1 MLRIYARPRA
11 QLNVPGMRR
20 PVLILLGIA
29 TVAVAALTV
38 ARLHGGEGQAVAIV
52 EDTPAPTRSPEPLL
66 VVDVAGAVAHPG
78 VYRLAAGSRIADVL
92 ASAGGMTSEADTAAL
107 NKAAPVR
114 DGQRIY
120 VPRPGET
127 VPAGSAGSDA
137 QLKIDVN
144 HATAAELE
152 ALPGV
157 GPTTAARIVRSR
169 GGHPFARIEELQTR
183 GLVTARVFADI
194 KDLVTTR

>member
-1 MLRIYARPRA
+1 
-11 QLNVPGMRR
+11 MRK
-20 PVLILLGIA
+20 PVLVLIA
-29 TVAVAALTV
+29 LVAVGVVVVSL
-38 ARLHGGEGQAVAIV
+38 ARLHGNDAQAVVVV
-52 EDTPAPTRSPEPLL
+52 EDTPAPTRSPDPAI
-66 VVDVAGAVAHPG
+66 VVDVAGAVLHPG
-78 VYRLAAGSRIADVL
+78 VYRLAAGSRIADAL
-92 ASAGGMTSEADTAAL
+92 AAAGGASDEADLIVL
-107 NKAAPVR
+107 NRAMPVR

-152 ALPGV
+152 ALPGI
-157 GPTTAARIVRSR
+157 GPTIAARIVRSR
-169 GGHPFARIEELQTR
+169 GGHPFTRIEELQTR

-194 KDLVTTR
+194 KDMVTTR

>member
-1 MLRIYARPRA
+1 M
-11 QLNVPGMRR
+11 
-20 PVLILLGIA
+20 LILLAI
-29 TVAVAALTV
+29 VAVAVVALTMS
-38 ARLHGGEGQAVAIV
+38 RIHGGERQVVAVV
-52 EDTPAPTRSPEPLL
+52 EDTPAPTRSPDPLI
-66 VVDVAGAVAHPG
+66 VVDVAGAVAKPG
-78 VYRLAAGSRIADVL
+78 VYRLAAGSRIHDAL
-92 ASAGGMTSEADTAAL
+92 SAAGGMTQDADPVVL

-127 VPAGSAGSDA
+127 VPAGTAGSDA
-137 QLKIDVN
+137 QLKVDVN

-152 ALPGV
+152 ALPGI

-169 GGHPFARIEELQTR
+169 GGRPFVRIEELQTR

-194 KDLVTTR
+194 KDMVTTR

>member
-1 MLRIYARPRA
+1 
-11 QLNVPGMRR
+11 MRR

-29 TVAVAALTV
+29 AVAVIALTV
-38 ARLHGGEGQAVAIV
+38 TRVHGGDRQMVAIV
-52 EDTPAPTRSPEPLL
+52 EDTPAPTRSPEPLI
-66 VVDVAGAVAHPG
+66 VVDVAGAVANPG
-78 VYRLAAGSRIADVL
+78 VYRLAAGSRIHDALV
-92 ASAGGMTSEADTAAL
+92 AAGGMTRDADLVVL

-152 ALPGV
+152 ALPGI
-157 GPTTAARIVRSR
+157 GPTIAARIVRSR
-169 GGHPFARIEELQTR
+169 GGQPFARIEELQTR

-194 KDLVTTR
+194 KDMVTTR

>member
-1 MLRIYARPRA
+1 
-11 QLNVPGMRR
+11 MRR
-20 PVLILLGIA
+20 PILILLA
-29 TVAVAALTV
+29 FAAVAVVALTV
-38 ARLHGGEGQAVAIV
+38 ARLHGGGDQTVLVV
-52 EDTPAPTRSPEPLL
+52 ENTPAPTRSPEPPV

-78 VYRLAAGSRIADVL
+78 VYRLATGARIADAL
-92 ASAGGMTSEADTAAL
+92 AAAGGTTEDADPAAL

-114 DGQRIY
+114 DGQRVY

-137 QLKIDVN
+137 QLKIDLN

-152 ALPGV
+152 ALPGI
-157 GPTTAARIVRSR
+157 GPTIAARIVRSR
-169 GGHPFARIEELQTR
+169 GGHPFTRIEELQTR
-183 GLVTARVFADI
+183 GLVTARVFADL

>member
-1 MLRIYARPRA
+1 
-11 QLNVPGMRR
+11 MRR
-20 PVLILLGIA
+20 PIVILVAIA
-29 TVAVAALTV
+29 AVAVVALSL
-38 ARLHGGEGQAVAIV
+38 ARLHGGDGQAVVVV
-52 EDTPAPTRSPEPLL
+52 EDVPAPTRSPEPPI

-78 VYRLAAGSRIADVL
+78 VYRLAAGSRIADAL
-92 ASAGGMTSEADTAAL
+92 TAAGGATDEADLVAL
-107 NKAAPVR
+107 NKAMPVR

-120 VPRPGET
+120 LPRPGET

-137 QLKIDVN
+137 QLRIDVN

-152 ALPGV
+152 ALPGI

-169 GGHPFARIEELQTR
+169 GGRPFTRIEELQTR

-194 KDLVTTR
+194 RDMVTTR

>member
-1 MLRIYARPRA
+1 
-11 QLNVPGMRR
+11 
-20 PVLILLGIA
+20 
-29 TVAVAALTV
+29 
-38 ARLHGGEGQAVAIV
+38 
-52 EDTPAPTRSPEPLL
+52 
-66 VVDVAGAVAHPG
+66 
-78 VYRLAAGSRIADVL
+78 VYRLAAGSRIVDALL
-92 ASAGGMTSEADTAAL
+92 AAGGMTGEADLDAL
-107 NKAAPVR
+107 NKAAPIH

-127 VPAGSAGSDA
+127 IPGATGGTDA

-152 ALPGV
+152 SLPGI

-169 GGHPFARIEELQTR
+169 GSHPFARVEELQTR

-194 KDLVTTR
+194 KEMVTTR

>member
-1 MLRIYARPRA
+1 
-11 QLNVPGMRR
+11 MRR
-20 PVLILLGIA
+20 PVFILLGIA
-29 TVAVAALTV
+29 TVAVAALAVTRV
-38 ARLHGGEGQAVAIV
+38 HGGDGHAVTIV
-52 EDTPAPTRSPEPLL
+52 EETPAPTRSPEPLL

-78 VYRLAAGSRIADVL
+78 VYRLAAGARIADAL
-92 ASAGGMTSEADTAAL
+92 GAAGGMTAEADTAAL
-107 NKAAPVR
+107 NKAATVR

-127 VPAGSAGSDA
+127 VPAGGAGSEA

-144 HATAAELE
+144 RATAVELE
-152 ALPGV
+152 ALPGI

-169 GGHPFARIEELQTR
+169 AGHPFARIEELQTR

-194 KDLVTTR
+194 RDLVTTR

>member
-1 MLRIYARPRA
+1 
-11 QLNVPGMRR
+11 VRR
-20 PVLILLGIA
+20 PILIVLAIA
-29 TVAVAALTV
+29 AVAVVALTLV
-38 ARLHGGEGQAVAIV
+38 RLHGGGSQAVVVV
-52 EDTPAPTRSPEPLL
+52 EDTPAPTRSPEPLI

-78 VYRLAAGSRIADVL
+78 VYRLAAGSRIADAL
-92 ASAGGMTSEADTAAL
+92 TAAGGATEEADLVAL

-114 DGQRIY
+114 DGQRVY

-137 QLKIDVN
+137 QLKVDVN

-152 ALPGV
+152 ALPGI
-157 GPTTAARIVRSR
+157 GPTIAARIVRSR
-169 GGHPFARIEELQTR
+169 GGHPFARIEDLQTR
-183 GLVTARVFADI
+183 GLVTGRVFADI

>member
-1 MLRIYARPRA
+1 
-11 QLNVPGMRR
+11 MRR
-20 PVLILLGIA
+20 PILILIA
-29 TVAVAALTV
+29 LAAVAIGALTV
-38 ARLHGGEGQAVAIV
+38 ARLHGGDGQTVV
-52 EDTPAPTRSPEPLL
+52 VVDDTPAPTRSPDPPI

-78 VYRLAAGSRIADVL
+78 VYRLAAGSRIADAL
-92 ASAGGMTSEADTAAL
+92 TAAGGATDEADLFAL

-120 VPRPGET
+120 VPRPGEI

-144 HATAAELE
+144 HATATELE

-157 GPTTAARIVRSR
+157 GPTIAARIVRSR
-169 GGHPFARIEELQTR
+169 GGHPFTRIEELQTR

-194 KDLVTTR
+194 KDMVTTR

>member
-1 MLRIYARPRA
+1 
-11 QLNVPGMRR
+11 VRR
-20 PVLILLGIA
+20 SILILLAIA
-29 TVAVAALTV
+29 AVAVVALTL
-38 ARLHGGEGQAVAIV
+38 ARLHGAQGEPVAVV
-52 EDTPAPTRSPEPLL
+52 EETPAPARTAEPLI

-78 VYRLAAGSRIADVL
+78 VYRLAAGSRIVDALL
-92 ASAGGMTSEADTAAL
+92 AAGGMTGEADVDAL

-114 DGQRIY
+114 DGQRVY

-127 VPAGSAGSDA
+127 VPAGTAGSDA
-137 QLKIDVN
+137 QLRLDVN

-152 ALPGV
+152 ALPGI

-169 GGHPFARIEELQTR
+169 GGRPFARIEELQTR
-183 GLVTARVFADI
+183 GLVTPRVFTDI

>member
-1 MLRIYARPRA
+1 
-11 QLNVPGMRR
+11 VRR
-20 PVLILLGIA
+20 PVLVLLGIA
-29 TVAVAALTV
+29 AVAVLVLAV
-38 ARLHGGEGQAVAIV
+38 ARLHGGEGQAVAVV

-66 VVDVAGAVAHPG
+66 VVDVTGAVAHPG
-78 VYRLAAGSRIADVL
+78 VYRLAAGSRTVDALL
-92 ASAGGMTSEADTAAL
+92 AAGGMTGEADLDAL

-127 VPAGSAGSDA
+127 IPAGSAGSDA

-152 ALPGV
+152 ALPGI

-169 GGHPFARIEELQTR
+169 GGHPFTRIEELQTR

-194 KDLVTTR
+194 KDMVTTR

>member
-1 MLRIYARPRA
+1 VSIA
-11 QLNVPGMRR
+11 
-20 PVLILLGIA
+20 VL
-29 TVAVAALTV
+29 TAV
-38 ARLHGGEGQAVAIV
+38 RLHGGDGQAVAIV
-52 EDTPAPTRSPEPLL
+52 EDTPAPTRTPDPLI

-78 VYRLAAGSRIADVL
+78 VYHLAAGSRIVDALL
-92 ASAGGMTSEADTAAL
+92 AAGGMTGEADLVAL
-107 NKAAPVR
+107 NKAAPIR

-152 ALPGV
+152 ALPGI

-194 KDLVTTR
+194 RDLVTTR

>member
-1 MLRIYARPRA
+1 
-11 QLNVPGMRR
+11 VRR

-29 TVAVAALTV
+29 AVAVVALTV
-38 ARLHGGEGQAVAIV
+38 TRLHGGDRQVVAVV
-52 EDTPAPTRSPEPLL
+52 EDTPAPTRSPEPLI
-66 VVDVAGAVAHPG
+66 VVDVAGAVANPG
-78 VYRLAAGSRIADVL
+78 VHRLPAGSRIHDAL
-92 ASAGGMTSEADTAAL
+92 IAAGGMTSDADPVVL

-127 VPAGSAGSDA
+127 VPAGTAGSDA

-152 ALPGV
+152 ALPGI

-169 GGHPFARIEELQTR
+169 AGRPFGGIEELQTR

-194 KDLVTTR
+194 RDMVTTR

>member
-1 MLRIYARPRA
+1 
-11 QLNVPGMRR
+11 VRR
-20 PVLILLGIA
+20 PVLVLLGIA
-29 TVAVAALTV
+29 AVAVLVLAV
-38 ARLHGGEGQAVAIV
+38 ARLHGGEGQAVAVV

-66 VVDVAGAVAHPG
+66 VVDVTGAVAHPG
-78 VYRLAAGSRIADVL
+78 VYRLAAGSRTVDALL
-92 ASAGGMTSEADTAAL
+92 AAGGMTGEADLDAL
-107 NKAAPVR
+107 NKAAPIR

-127 VPAGSAGSDA
+127 IPAGSAGSDA

-152 ALPGV
+152 ALPGI

-169 GGHPFARIEELQTR
+169 GGHPFTRIEELQTR

-194 KDLVTTR
+194 KDMVTTR

>member
-1 MLRIYARPRA
+1 
-11 QLNVPGMRR
+11 VRR
-20 PVLILLGIA
+20 PILILLGIA
-29 TVAVAALTV
+29 AVAVVVLAL
-38 ARLHGGEGQAVAIV
+38 ARLHAGDGQAVVV
-52 EDTPAPTRSPEPLL
+52 EDTPAPTRSPEPLI
-66 VVDVAGAVAHPG
+66 VVDVAGAVVRPG
-78 VYRLAAGSRIADVL
+78 VYRLAAGARIADAL
-92 ASAGGMTSEADTAAL
+92 SAAGGATGDADLGAL

-114 DGQRIY
+114 DGQRVY

-144 HATAAELE
+144 RATAAELE
-152 ALPGV
+152 ALPGI

-169 GGHPFARIEELQTR
+169 GGHPFTRIEELQTR

-194 KDLVTTR
+194 KDMVTTR

>member
-1 MLRIYARPRA
+1 
-11 QLNVPGMRR
+11 MRR
-20 PVLILLGIA
+20 PILILVAIA
-29 TVAVAALTV
+29 AVAVAALTL
-38 ARLHGGEGQAVAIV
+38 ARLHGNDAQEVVVV
-52 EDTPAPTRSPEPLL
+52 EDTPAPTRSPDPLI

-78 VYRLAAGSRIADVL
+78 VYRLAAGSRIADAL
-92 ASAGGMTSEADTAAL
+92 HAAGGATDEADLVVL
-107 NKAAPVR
+107 NKAMPVR

-152 ALPGV
+152 ALPGI
-157 GPTTAARIVRSR
+157 GPTIAARIVRSR
-169 GGHPFARIEELQTR
+169 GSHPFNRIEELQTR

-194 KDLVTTR
+194 KDMVTTR

>member
-1 MLRIYARPRA
+1 
-11 QLNVPGMRR
+11 VRR
-20 PVLILLGIA
+20 PVLILAGIA
-29 TVAVAALTV
+29 AIAVVILAV
-38 ARLHGGEGQAVAIV
+38 ARLHGGDGQTVVV
-52 EDTPAPTRSPEPLL
+52 EDTPSPTRSPEPLI

-78 VYRLAAGSRIADVL
+78 VYRLAPGSRIADAL
-92 ASAGGMTSEADTAAL
+92 IAAGGATDEADSAAL

-114 DGQRIY
+114 DGQRVY

-127 VPAGSAGSDA
+127 VPAGSAGSEA

-152 ALPGV
+152 ALPGI

-169 GGHPFARIEELQTR
+169 GGHPFTRVEELQTR

-194 KDLVTTR
+194 KDMVTTR

>member
-1 MLRIYARPRA
+1 VTA
-11 QLNVPGMRR
+11 
-20 PVLILLGIA
+20 
-29 TVAVAALTV
+29 
-38 ARLHGGEGQAVAIV
+38 
-52 EDTPAPTRSPEPLL
+52 
-66 VVDVAGAVAHPG
+66 
-78 VYRLAAGSRIADVL
+78 
-92 ASAGGMTSEADTAAL
+92 EADEVAL
-107 NKAAPVR
+107 NRAAPIR

-152 ALPGV
+152 ALPGI

-169 GGHPFARIEELQTR
+169 GGHPFTRNRGAADPRPGDGARLRRPKGRDNDAVTPILRTPLLPAAAGGVSIALAVQIAARAPGSPSRAPRR
-183 GLVTARVFADI
+183 GLRDPHAREPPTERAGCAGARPRSCC
-194 KDLVTTR
+194 DLNGQGNGHPARSRRKERRP